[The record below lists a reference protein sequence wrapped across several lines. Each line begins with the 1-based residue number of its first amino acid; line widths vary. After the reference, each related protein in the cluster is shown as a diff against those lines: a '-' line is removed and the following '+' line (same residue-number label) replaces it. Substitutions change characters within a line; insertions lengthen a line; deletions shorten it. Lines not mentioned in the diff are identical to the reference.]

1 MDPIDKVVYGMGLSR
16 KREKKKQAANLGDWN
31 PLEGSW
37 SWKRIKR
44 SQQTKE
50 IVQKI
55 ERSIL
60 KQNKNWEKKKEHRRG

>member
-16 KREKKKQAANLGDWN
+16 KCEKKKQAADLGDWN

-44 SQQTKE
+44 IQQTKE

-55 ERSIL
+55 EQSIL